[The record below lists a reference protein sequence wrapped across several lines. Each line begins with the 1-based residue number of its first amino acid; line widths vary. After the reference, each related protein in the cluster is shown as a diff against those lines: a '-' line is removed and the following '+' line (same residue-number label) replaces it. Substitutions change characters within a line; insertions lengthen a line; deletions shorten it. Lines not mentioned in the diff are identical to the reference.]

1 MEASTYDLIRRRLST
16 QADDLRQRMDALNQ
30 ARKTTFGAVETRLV
44 ATDRITTAN
53 HCIPRD
59 LVAVGQHFLFGYNVH
74 LGLRSELQLS
84 DVFAVYRFD
93 DEDHSFHQEKL
104 DLLADPRFEEE
115 FHNLYKY
122 YKDTVFAK
130 FALIG
135 PHLFMVFQVGK
146 STRDVKTFKWA
157 FTDQGLTYL
166 GNRFDHEYRY
176 PEQHQFQWQKVGREA
191 HRRGLHPHVSIMD
204 RVFVETIGGDL
215 TVKVEDNTE
224 DGRGIYAEPVD
235 HPDQTLDDAE
245 YAYADLG
252 NLILLRIRP
261 YQEKAHRYLIFN
273 EKMQEALRVDALA
286 ESCIRLP
293 DEQGIIFANGYYLQ
307 TGERKLFD
315 QVPEGLRFERRVAA
329 SDGENFLYVFR
340 QDEQGLYVLL
350 PYNLVE
356 MQVETPIFCGGFSI
370 FPNGELVY
378 FRPEDQPGRHHT
390 LQIWQTPYGSNPPQ
404 LGERG
409 DSWLAKVGN
418 QDLVRGMAECNE
430 LLTLIHK
437 DDSYANLYIDLV
449 KKASDIVD
457 SYYWIANEAAQ
468 NLAEPLK
475 QIRETASSAIDEYEK
490 VRRLKENTRQ
500 AMQQAEAKVQE
511 LIDRMRRHK
520 PRQVDEFVGYLGE
533 WRGLRG
539 EVIGLRELRY
549 VEEAT
554 VDELEQTVAERSE
567 AMSQATVE
575 FLLADEAL
583 QPYQAKVEETKGQI
597 AAVQKVTEADE
608 VSAHIDQTGQQLELL
623 IDVVSNLPIED
634 ATQTTRIIDHVSAI
648 FAQLNTLRAQLKARR
663 RELSGAEAKAE
674 FNAQLKLLSQSI
686 INYLDLCD
694 TPEKSEQYL
703 TKLMVQVEELEGKF
717 SEFDEFVDQLA
728 EKREEVYNAFETRR
742 VQLLEKR
749 QQRATTL
756 MNSAERILK
765 GIQNR
770 ASKFEEVNEINGY
783 FAADLMV
790 NKVRDIVA
798 ELTQLGDPIKAG
810 DLQGRLKSLREEAVR
825 QFKDRSELFVGGED
839 VIKFGRHHF
848 AVNQQELDL
857 SIVQREGEPYLHLTG
872 TNFFEQIDDPAFEA
886 TRPVW
891 EMSLPSESDAVY
903 RAEYLAYVMLNDAVG
918 SGHAAPDVGTGH
930 AAPDVVGTGHALSLP
945 DVQQFMAT
953 RYTEGYLKG
962 IHDHDAAL
970 ILAQLLALQQGMGL
984 LRYRPEAR
992 ACAQVFW
999 AGFIGETEKNLLNV
1013 RLKGAGVI
1021 LQAFPHTREF
1031 DDVIEDLA
1039 EQMRV
1044 FLQLHRLFPEEVA
1057 AEAAEYLFHEL
1068 THDDDFVIS
1077 GAAGELYKAFTQHLK
1092 HHHLT
1097 PKFTHSVDKL
1107 TDAPEQRFELIRHW
1121 VRAFHGTQVG
1131 ATGSSPLLETAAILF
1146 ADSYSVKRTLAVDLT
1161 RQIEGLVG
1169 EHPVIGEGGVYT
1181 LDYHA
1186 FMRKLR
1192 HHVQTVRPQF
1202 EAYQRLKHE
1211 RVEAARERLRL
1222 EEFKPKVMSAFVR
1235 NQLIDKVYLP
1245 MIGDNLAKQLGTV
1258 GENTRTDRQG
1268 LLLLI
1273 SPPGYGKTTLMEYI
1287 ANRLGLIFMKINGP
1301 AIGHHVTSLD
1311 PSEAPNAAAREE
1323 LAKLNLSLEMGDNV
1337 MLYLDDIQH
1346 CHPEFLQKFISLT
1359 DAQRKIEG
1367 VYQGQ
1372 TRTYDLRGR
1381 KVAVVMAGNPYTES
1395 GEKFRIP
1402 DMLANRADTYN
1413 LGDIIGD
1420 SADHFKLSYLEN
1432 ALTANP
1438 VLNRLA
1444 SQSQADIRAIIRA
1457 AEMGQQEGLDFEGN
1471 ISAEEMNEYLAVL
1484 RKLLVIRDVIL
1495 RVNMQYIA
1503 SAGQQDEY
1511 RTEPPFLLQGSYR
1524 NMARLAEKVLPIMN
1538 DEELHTLILSHYE
1551 GESQTLTTGAEANLL
1566 KFKQLNGYAANG
1578 DAARWEEICRIYRE
1592 QKTLSADRMA
1602 QLVKEM
1608 GSFAEGLRGIKEVLE
1623 RGSGH

>member
-1 MEASTYDLIRRRLST
+1 MEASTYDLIRRRLNT
-16 QADDLRQRMDALNQ
+16 QADELRQRMDALNQ

-44 ATDRITTAN
+44 ATDRITTSN
-53 HCIPRD
+53 NCIPRD
-59 LVAVGQHFLFGYNVH
+59 MVAVGQHFLFGYNVH
-74 LGLRSELQLS
+74 IGLRSELKLS

-93 DEDHSFHQEKL
+93 DEDHSFHEEKL

-115 FHNLYKY
+115 FQNLYKY
-122 YKDTVFAK
+122 YKATVFAK

-146 STRDVKTFKWA
+146 SARDVKTFKWA
-157 FTDQGLTYL
+157 FTDDGLTYL

-176 PEQHQFQWQKVGREA
+176 PQQHEFSWQKVGREA
-191 HRRGLHPHVSIMD
+191 HRRGVHPHVSIMD

-224 DGRGIYAEPVD
+224 DGRGIYSEPVD
-235 HPDQTLDDAE
+235 HLDQTLDDAE

-261 YQEKAHRYLIFN
+261 YQEKDYRYLIFN

-286 ESCIRLP
+286 QSCILLP

-315 QVPEGLRFERRVAA
+315 QVPNGLQFERRIAS
-329 SDGENFLYVFR
+329 SDGENFLYVFHE
-340 QDEQGLYVLL
+340 DHSGLYVLL

-390 LQIWQTPYGSNPPQ
+390 LQIWQTPYGSNPPK
-404 LGERG
+404 LGEQA

-418 QDLVRGMAECNE
+418 KDLVRGMAECNE
-430 LLTLIHK
+430 LLNLVNK
-437 DDSYANLYIDLV
+437 DDSYADLYVDLV

-457 SYYWIANEAAQ
+457 SYYWIANAEAQ

-500 AMQQAEAKVQE
+500 SMQEAEARVQE

-520 PRQVDEFVGYLGE
+520 PKQVDEFVGYLGE
-533 WRGLRG
+533 LRGLRG
-539 EVIGLRELRY
+539 EIIGLRELRY
-549 VEEAT
+549 ADEEKING
-554 VDELEQTVAERSE
+554 LEQSIAERSD
-567 AMSQATVE
+567 AMSQSTVE

-583 QPYQAKVEETKGQI
+583 KPYQAKVEATKGQI
-597 AAVQKVTEADE
+597 EAVQKVTEADE
-608 VSAHIDQTGQQLELL
+608 VAAHIDQTGQQLELL
-623 IDVVSNLPIED
+623 IDVVSNLQIED
-634 ATQTTRIIDHVSAI
+634 ATQTTRIIDNVSAI
-648 FAQLNTLRAQLKARR
+648 FAQLNTLRSQLKARR
-663 RELSGAEAKAE
+663 RELSGSEAKAE

-694 TPEKSEQYL
+694 TPEKTEQYL

-717 SEFDEFVDQLA
+717 SEFDEFVGQLS

-770 ASKFEEVNEINGY
+770 AGKFEEVNEINGY

-790 NKVRDIVA
+790 NKVRDIVE
-798 ELTQLGDPIKAG
+798 ELNTLGDPVKAG
-810 DLQGRLKSLREEAVR
+810 DLQSRLKTLREEAVR
-825 QFKDRSELFVGGED
+825 QLKDRSELFVGGD
-839 VIKFGRHHF
+839 NVIKFGRHHF
-848 AVNQQELDL
+848 SVNQQDLDL
-857 SIVQREGEPYLHLTG
+857 SIVQREGDQYLHLTG
-872 TNFFEQIDDPAFEA
+872 TNFFEKIDDPAFLA

-891 EMSLPSESDAVY
+891 NMSVVSESDQVY
-903 RAEYLAYVMLNDAVG
+903 RGEYLAYVMLSSPPLEGAGGRTLTLD
-918 SGHAAPDVGTGH
+918 
-930 AAPDVVGTGHALSLP
+930 
-945 DVQQFMAT
+945 DVQSFMAT
-953 RYTEGYLKG
+953 RYTEGYIKG

-970 ILAQLLALQQGMGL
+970 ILQQLQELQQGMDL
-984 LRYRPEAR
+984 LRYSPEAR

-999 AGFIGETEKNLLNV
+999 AGFIGETEKNLLNI

-1021 LQAFPHTREF
+1021 LQAFPNTHEF
-1031 DDVIEDLA
+1031 DDVIDDLA
-1039 EQMRV
+1039 EQMHV
-1044 FLQLHRLFPEEVA
+1044 FLQMHRLFPEGVA
-1057 AEAAEYLFHEL
+1057 GEASEYLFYEL
-1068 THDDDFVIS
+1068 TQDDHFVIS
-1077 GAAGELYKAFTQHLK
+1077 GAAGELYKSFTQHLK
-1092 HHHLT
+1092 HHRLT
-1097 PKFTHSVDKL
+1097 AKFNKSVEEL
-1107 TDAPEQRFELIRHW
+1107 TDAPEERFELIRHW
-1121 VRAFHGTQVG
+1121 VRAYNGTQVG
-1131 ATGSSPLLETAAILF
+1131 ATGSSPVLETAAILF
-1146 ADSYSVKRTLAVDLT
+1146 ANSYSVKRTLAVDLT
-1161 RQIEGLVG
+1161 RQIDGMAG
-1169 EHPVIGEGGVYT
+1169 EHSAIGEGGVYE

-1192 HHVQTVRPQF
+1192 HHVQQVVPQF
-1202 EAYQRLKHE
+1202 EAYQKLKHE
-1211 RVEAARERLRL
+1211 LVEKSRVRLRL
-1222 EEFKPKVMSAFVR
+1222 EEFRPKVMSAFVR

-1245 MIGDNLAKQLGTV
+1245 LIGDNLAKQLGTV

-1337 MLYLDDIQH
+1337 MIYLDDIQH
-1346 CHPEFLQKFISLT
+1346 CNPEFLQKFISLT

-1372 TRTYDLRGR
+1372 TRTYDLRGK

-1402 DMLANRADTYN
+1402 DMLSNRADTYN

-1444 SQSQADIRAIIRA
+1444 SQSQRDIRAIIRV
-1457 AEMGQQEGLDFEGN
+1457 AETGQQEGLDFEGN
-1471 ISAEEMNEYLAVL
+1471 ISSEEMEEYLAVL
-1484 RKLLVIRDVIL
+1484 RKLLVVRDVIL
-1495 RVNMQYIA
+1495 RVNQQYIA

-1524 NMARLAEKVLPIMN
+1524 NMARLAEKVVPIMN

-1566 KFKQLNGYAANG
+1566 KFKQLNDYAANG
-1578 DAARWEEICRIYRE
+1578 DAQRWDEICRIYRE

-1608 GSFAEGLRGIKEVLE
+1608 GSFSEGLMAIKEVLE
-1623 RGSGH
+1623 RGNGQ